1 MLKKNS
7 GQSPQSND
15 VLDIAK
21 LSKPQLI
28 EIIAQQLL
36 EGDYRYTSLWCSII
50 KSSSK
55 QPKSEDSK
63 AIQNTLAQTIEIC
76 EQEIRKDNANAMVL
90 RALMHQYGQG
100 GPVEKAKAIR
110 LYEQAINLGH
120 AKAMTCRA
128 IMHLDSYEGM
138 DKYPKAICLL
148 EQAMDS
154 GDDSA
159 IHNRADMYL
168 HGKGGDKNVPK
179 AIDLLEQAIAMGN
192 SEAMNSRAHMHR
204 HGKGGDQNVP
214 EAICLFERAI
224 ALGNTN
230 AMCNRASMY
239 LHGEGGDKN
248 IPAAICLLEQAIDLG
263 SDYAISMRNHFD
275 VEMQGKNPEEAGILL
290 DLLWDKLL
298 QGVSFTEQTLSLLGQ
313 QVKALAL
320 SKLTTEKLSLESLLP
335 ITQKSHPLAN
345 ILNYGGNATYTREY
359 LTFLEHVKFLQK
371 KAVFKIAEDN
381 TNYLHLFFG
390 GKNNSPLLDAS
401 TAYLSPSSQIGND
414 DLPLSHVTPR

>member
-55 QPKSEDSK
+55 KQKSEDSK
-63 AIQNTLAQTIEIC
+63 AIRNTLAQTIEIC

-100 GPVEKAKAIR
+100 GPVETAEAIR

-120 AKAMTCRA
+120 AKAMICRA

-138 DKYPKAICLL
+138 DKYPKAIRLT
-148 EQAMDS
+148 EQAMDL

-159 IHNRADMYL
+159 INNRAYMHDN
-168 HGKGGDKNVPK
+168 GIGGDKNVPE
-179 AIDLLEQAIAMGN
+179 AIHLLEQAIAMGN
-192 SEAMNSRAHMHR
+192 SEAMNCRAHMHR
-204 HGKGGDQNVP
+204 HGK
-214 EAICLFERAI
+214 
-224 ALGNTN
+224 
-230 AMCNRASMY
+230 
-239 LHGEGGDKN
+239 GGDKN

-320 SKLTTEKLSLESLLP
+320 GKLTTEKLSLESLLP

-359 LTFLEHVKFLQK
+359 LAFLEHVKFLQMK
-371 KAVFKIAEDN
+371 EAVFKIAEDN

-401 TAYLSPSSQIGND
+401 TAYLSPGIQLRDNENPISD
-414 DLPLSHVTPR
+414 VTPR